1 MLGPAPLFRVK
12 DLCRST
18 LVIKTDDRETAVA
31 AVGEAVQSVARE
43 CSRRAVKLAVDVD
56 PQ

>member
-12 DLCRST
+12 GLCRST
-18 LVIKTDDRETAVA
+18 LVIKTDDREAAVA
-31 AVGEAVQSVARE
+31 AVGDAVQFVARE
-43 CSRRAVKLAVDVD
+43 RTRRGVKLAVDVD

>member
-1 MLGPAPLFRVK
+1 M
-12 DLCRST
+12 
-18 LVIKTDDRETAVA
+18 IKTADREAAVA

-43 CSRRAVKLAVDVD
+43 RTLRGVKLAVDVD